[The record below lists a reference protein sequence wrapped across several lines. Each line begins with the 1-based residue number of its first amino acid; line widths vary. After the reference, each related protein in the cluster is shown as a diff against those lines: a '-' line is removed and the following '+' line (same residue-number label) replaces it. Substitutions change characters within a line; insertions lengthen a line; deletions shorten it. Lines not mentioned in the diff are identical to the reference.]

1 MTDQTVPPTG
11 SKAEQQREI
20 GARLREARETLGITQ
35 EDAASALEIPRTSI
49 TALEK
54 GARAVAATELT
65 RMAALY
71 RRPVAWLVGDEDAPP
86 AATAALFRATA
97 ALSDTDK
104 EQVLRFAQFLATA
117 GKPPRPERSK

>member
-1 MTDQTVPPTG
+1 MTDQTPPAD

-35 EDAASALEIPRTSI
+35 EDAAAALGIPRTSI
-49 TALEK
+49 VALEK
-54 GARAVAATELT
+54 GTRAVAATELS

-71 RRPVAWLVGDEDAPP
+71 RRPAAWILGDEDAPP
-86 AATAALFRATA
+86 AATVALFRATQS
-97 ALSDTDK
+97 LSDADK

-117 GKPPRPERSK
+117 GPPPQTERRQ